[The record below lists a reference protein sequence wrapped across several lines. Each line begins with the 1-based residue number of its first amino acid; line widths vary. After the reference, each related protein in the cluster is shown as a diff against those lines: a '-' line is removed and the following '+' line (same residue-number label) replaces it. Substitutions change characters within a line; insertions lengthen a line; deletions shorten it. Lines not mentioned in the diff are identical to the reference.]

1 MQGRRVLHL
10 PRETVGR
17 RGTHGQKLRAGRPRG
32 RARFHPH
39 VPITPADR
47 AGGRQLRRAL
57 MAKTRAATY
66 DAQRQAILDAAA
78 QAFAEVGFPS
88 ASMNDIARRCAMSKG
103 LLYHYYASKGALLFD
118 VTRAYTKRLVALV
131 DEVERRM
138 PDEAER
144 LPELIRV
151 FLDEY
156 QTSQARH
163 MVLLHD
169 LRFLAEAERQ
179 AVVGNQRRVIDAFA
193 AAIRAAHRLPEDLP
207 IVTPVT
213 MMLFGTMNWTF
224 TWLKPGKGLSYA
236 EFAEMVAQVFA
247 AGIPALARKR
257 APRRAAAAASS

>member
-1 MQGRRVLHL
+1 M
-10 PRETVGR
+10 
-17 RGTHGQKLRAGRPRG
+17 
-32 RARFHPH
+32 AR
-39 VPITPADR
+39 
-47 AGGRQLRRAL
+47 
-57 MAKTRAATY
+57 TRAATY
-66 DAQRQAILDAAA
+66 DAQRQFILETAAE
-78 QAFAEVGFPS
+78 AFAELGFPS
-88 ASMNDIARRCAMSKG
+88 ASMNDIARRCGVSKG
-103 LLYHYYASKGALLFD
+103 LLYHYYASKEQLLFD
-118 VTRAYTKRLVALV
+118 LTAQYTRRLVALV
-131 DEVERRM
+131 EDVERRV
-138 PDEAER
+138 PDPPQR
-144 LPELIRV
+144 LPELIRA

-169 LRFLAEAERQ
+169 LRFLPERERRI
-179 AVVGNQRRVIDAFA
+179 VVGNQRRVIDAFA